1 MLPYRLHERLD
12 FGPTKAAIKACHAAF
27 PQAHA
32 ILIED
37 RANGSA
43 IVSELHQEIP
53 GIIAIDPEGGKLA
66 RAQSISP
73 LWEAGSIEL
82 PDPQVFDGCGPDKA
96 HPDPGRYPDVRSW
109 VEAYIHNIC
118 TFPKAAHDDD
128 MDATSQALI
137 YIRHKMSVGIFD
149 FYRRYSEVVRGGT
162 SHAMQLDGA
171 NASAS
176 ANAHSSASASGSAIH
191 SAQAARVPETLL
203 TVSVRRA
210 MLTTGGTIMCSRSQ
224 YPEVRQAL
232 MDLATGAALA
242 EVKRL
247 DAEHAG

>member
-1 MLPYRLHERLD
+1 
-12 FGPTKAAIKACHAAF
+12 
-27 PQAHA
+27 
-32 ILIED
+32 
-37 RANGSA
+37 
-43 IVSELHQEIP
+43 
-53 GIIAIDPEGGKLA
+53 
-66 RAQSISP
+66 
-73 LWEAGSIEL
+73 
-82 PDPQVFDGCGPDKA
+82 
-96 HPDPGRYPDVRSW
+96 
-109 VEAYIHNIC
+109 
-118 TFPKAAHDDD
+118 
-128 MDATSQALI
+128 
-137 YIRHKMSVGIFD
+137 MSVGIFD

-162 SHAMQLDGA
+162 AHAARLNNGAAQPANSAMQLDGA

-176 ANAHSSASASGSAIH
+176 ANAHSSAGASGSAIH

-232 MDLATGAALA
+232 VDLATDAALA